1 MGQSQ
6 GTGSANSKSDIMD
19 IASALPV
26 PEAQRQV
33 AQLASSNMSATNVE
47 DISRMAGDAF
57 GMKDQ
62 GPRNKYTQSS
72 AAG

>member
-19 IASALPV
+19 IAAALPV

-33 AQLASSNMSATNVE
+33 AQVAASNMSATNVE
-47 DISRMAGDAF
+47 DITRMAGDAF
-57 GMKDQ
+57 GLGKE